1 MSIRQLAPAEL
12 AAFLQEHP
20 GALLLDVREPWEH
33 QLSALPGSL
42 LMPLGSLPARA
53 EDEIEEKDAPIVVY
67 CHHGI
72 RSINGCA
79 YLASLGYTSLHN
91 LTGGI
96 DRYSIEVDPGV
107 GRY

>member
-20 GALLLDVREPWEH
+20 DALLLDVREPWEH

-42 LMPLGSLPARA
+42 LMPLGSLPVRA
-53 EDEIEEKDAPIVVY
+53 EDEIEAKDVPVVVY

-72 RSINGCA
+72 RSMNGCA
-79 YLASLGYTSLHN
+79 YLASLGYTDLHN
-91 LTGGI
+91 LAGGI